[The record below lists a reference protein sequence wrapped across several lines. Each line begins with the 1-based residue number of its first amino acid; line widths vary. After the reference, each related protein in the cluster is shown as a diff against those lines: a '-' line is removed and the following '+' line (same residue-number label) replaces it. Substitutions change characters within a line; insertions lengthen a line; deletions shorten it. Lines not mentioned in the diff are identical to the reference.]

1 VASLT
6 SEGSLVRTQLRP
18 LPGQRVAGEQRRGL
32 AAGEHSLPGE
42 CSRAGLGGIRAGQRR
57 FRADLCR
64 LGAGHWERKSELVSG
79 KTPGSGGALQVF
91 GLVIGVARGT
101 ALGAQLGA
109 LVGALVG
116 AQSGR
121 ALSHGL
127 LKRQSLVSGRD
138 CRPGLASPGSW
149 SIRLFVLTALCSR
162 RVGRRSRSGDRA
174 PLPEGRAG
182 ARRGMLFAH

>member
-1 VASLT
+1 M
-6 SEGSLVRTQLRP
+6 
-18 LPGQRVAGEQRRGL
+18 
-32 AAGEHSLPGE
+32 GEHSLPGE
-42 CSRAGLGGIRAGQRR
+42 CSRAGLGGIRAGQRL

-91 GLVIGVARGT
+91 GLVIGVTRGT
-101 ALGAQLGA
+101 ALGAQL
-109 LVGALVG
+109 GALVG

-138 CRPGLASPGSW
+138 TRPGLASPGSW

-162 RVGRRSRSGDRA
+162 RVGRRSRSGDRD
-174 PLPEGRAG
+174 PLPEGRGG